1 MRQLRGA
8 CRLHRQLA
16 QRDCESTRT
25 CPKRAHRKSGQGALD
40 TCRPAQGR
48 RERLHALARL
58 LGGDADAGVG
68 GTRRH
73 SSCDRLKVSGV
84 SMRQDGCVG
93 RIPPW
98 SARHGRDRISKRPAR
113 TGPRASSGCACGL
126 AGSWLYGYIL
136 LRHVASQA
144 SGAFAPIDQSRCR
157 RGRWR
162 RPPRRRCRREP
173 APVEAGGSARATTV
187 RSPWSAQWTYT
198 PENRSLA
205 TRASRL
211 HRIIAPAS
219 ARALAGGL
227 RLSVRAANKI
237 TAVRPSNML

>member
-173 APVEAGGSARATTV
+173 APVEGGRLPREPPPCGRHGQHSGHTHPRTDPSQHAPPASIASSPRPRPE
-187 RSPWSAQWTYT
+187 RSP
-198 PENRSLA
+198 
-205 TRASRL
+205 
-211 HRIIAPAS
+211 
-219 ARALAGGL
+219 AG
-227 RLSVRAANKI
+227 
-237 TAVRPSNML
+237 